1 LYDVRRAAL
10 WRDKAMP
17 DPLPAQQSTVS
28 NIVRQNPVATAG
40 ILVLAAIILVPIWSV
55 HYPPIL
61 DFPNHLA
68 SSFVL
73 FHLHDAQ
80 FNFGEYFRGDWG
92 PTPYITTDF
101 LMGALSRVMPAL
113 AAGKLVLSL
122 GALGLPLAA
131 WFFLRQ
137 VNPGENAV
145 ALWFLLASQ
154 NIFFRYGF
162 VGFYCSLSL
171 MLITLGLW
179 LRFLKEPSALRWL
192 ATCGALIATYFT
204 HIMGF
209 AFCGLIVALYSVTR
223 PCIREWIQT
232 GALFVPCL
240 TLYFLSSR
248 VAEKQSSGAGFR
260 TLSDKLDAAWMIMH
274 SDSHLLDEIT
284 LIAVLAFFIFAWL
297 FNKEFHWQWRWVVV
311 AAGLMLTFV
320 ALPVDYGDGYDIDIR
335 ALPVIFIMIF
345 VTARMGRRAWKL
357 APFAILLFAAR
368 TYDLTKVFH
377 AEQPALAGYAESFYI
392 TPRNARVLP
401 IIAQRDND
409 EDPIE
414 QYYDHF
420 WAYGVIN
427 RGWYSPYLFQVP
439 GLLPLRLKK
448 ETYAPDGFWDLSY
461 NEKLELDSI
470 QKDYD
475 YVYAFNVPDYEEDLR
490 SIGDVI
496 YTSGKLELF
505 RIRPPNN
512 PVLTPIQQQNTGK

>member
-1 LYDVRRAAL
+1 MRRAAL
-10 WRDKAMP
+10 SRDKAMS
-17 DPLPAQQSTVS
+17 DPLLAQQSS
-28 NIVRQNPVATAG
+28 VRSAIQQNPIAAAG
-40 ILVLAAIILVPIWSV
+40 ILILAAMILFPIWSV

-80 FNFGEYFRGDWG
+80 YNFGQYYRGDWG

-113 AAGKLVLSL
+113 VAGKLVLSL

-137 VNPGENAV
+137 VNPGENAI

-179 LRFLKEPSALRWL
+179 LRFLKEPSAARWL
-192 ATCGALIATYFT
+192 AACAALIATYFT

-209 AFCGLIVALYSVTR
+209 AFCGLIAALYSITR
-223 PCIREWIQT
+223 PRVREWIQT

-240 TLYFLSSR
+240 ALYFLSSR
-248 VAEKQSSGAGFR
+248 VAEKQSTGAGFR
-260 TLSDKLDAAWMIMH
+260 TLSDKLDVAWMIMH
-274 SDSHLLDEIT
+274 GDKHLLDQIT
-284 LIAVLAFFIFAWL
+284 LAVILAFFIVGWF

-311 AAGLMLTFV
+311 AAGLAITFV
-320 ALPVDYGDGYDIDIR
+320 LLPVDYGDGYDIDIR
-335 ALPVIFIMIF
+335 ALPVLFIMLF

-357 APFAILLFAAR
+357 APLAILIFAAR
-368 TYDLTKVFH
+368 TYDLTREFRSD
-377 AEQPALAGYAESFYI
+377 QPALAGYAESFYL
-392 TPRNARVLP
+392 TPPNARVLP
-401 IIAQRDND
+401 IIAQRDDN
-409 EDPIE
+409 EDPVD

-427 RGWYSPYLFQVP
+427 RGWFSPYLFQVP
-439 GLLPLRLKK
+439 GLLPLHLKK
-448 ETYAPDGFWDLSY
+448 EVYAPDGFWDLSY
-461 NEKLELDSI
+461 NEKLELDQI
-470 QKDYD
+470 QNEYD

-505 RIRPPNN
+505 RVRPPQR
-512 PVLTPIQQQNTGK
+512 PVLAPIQQQHAGK